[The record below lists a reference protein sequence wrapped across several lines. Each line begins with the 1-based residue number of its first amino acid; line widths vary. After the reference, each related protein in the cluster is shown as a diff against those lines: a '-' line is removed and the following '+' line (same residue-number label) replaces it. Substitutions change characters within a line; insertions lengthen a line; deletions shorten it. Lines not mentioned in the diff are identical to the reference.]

1 MSPLLFFALI
11 FIANLLGMV
20 GAFMT
25 LGRCSEKNLKW
36 VSTWFGAHA
45 GLACCAIFSMW
56 VNR

>member
-1 MSPLLFFALI
+1 MI
-11 FIANLLGMV
+11 GMV
-20 GAFMT
+20 GAFMV

-45 GLACCAIFSMW
+45 GLACCALFSMW